1 MLTTGSAGASGRG
14 DLRLCVLP
22 EKRDCEYVCNCAVG
36 DDWMQKAEKV
46 DKVEKMEGGR
56 TRRKMQGNAAWW
68 ATMP

>member
-1 MLTTGSAGASGRG
+1 
-14 DLRLCVLP
+14 
-22 EKRDCEYVCNCAVG
+22 
-36 DDWMQKAEKV
+36 MQKAEKV